1 MGVIPKCKEIYN
13 HSKDL
18 LKNNG
23 FELILSHFGEFSTEK
38 INDFSSNSEE
48 YLIIKQEPKR
58 VIKSFFNILIEGLQN
73 IKNHG
78 ELAPSGQQVAYC
90 NIATNEESYT
100 ISFSNLI
107 LLQKFRNLKNAI
119 DRLNNADY
127 DGIKK
132 IYLDTLTNGEIS
144 KKGGAG
150 LGVITMAMKSK
161 NKLILKSVPIN
172 AELSL
177 ISIEINLNK
186 K

>member
-1 MGVIPKCKEIYN
+1 MGVLPKCKEIYN

-23 FELILSHFGEFSTEK
+23 FELIFSHFGEFSTSK
-38 INDFSSNSEE
+38 INEFTSDSED
-48 YLIIKQEPKR
+48 YLITNQEPKR

-78 ELAPSGQQVAYC
+78 ELAPSGQQVAFC
-90 NIATNEESYT
+90 NVASNDDSYI

-107 LLQKFRNLKNAI
+107 LIQKLKNLKDAI
-119 DRLNNADY
+119 DRLNNSDY
-127 DGIKK
+127 DGVKK
-132 IYLDTLTNGEIS
+132 IYLETLTNGEIS
-144 KKGGAG
+144 IKGGAG

-161 NKLILKSVPIN
+161 NKLILKSVPITQ
-172 AELSL
+172 ELSL

>member
-1 MGVIPKCKEIYN
+1 MGVLPKCKEIYN
-13 HSKDL
+13 HSKKL

-23 FELILSHFGEFSTEK
+23 FELIFSHFGEFSTSK
-38 INDFSSNSEE
+38 INEFTSDSEE
-48 YLIIKQEPKR
+48 YLIEQHEPKR

-78 ELAPSGQQVAYC
+78 ELAPSGQQVAFC
-90 NIATNEESYT
+90 ILASNDDSYT

-107 LLQKFRNLKNAI
+107 LTQKFTNLKNAI
-119 DRLNNADY
+119 DRLNDADY
-127 DGIKK
+127 DGVKK
-132 IYLDTLTNGEIS
+132 IYLETLTNGEIS

-161 NKLILKSVPIN
+161 NKLILKSVPMTE
-172 AELSL
+172 ELSL

>member
-1 MGVIPKCKEIYN
+1 MGVLPKCKEIYN
-13 HSKDL
+13 HSKEL
-18 LKNNG
+18 LRNNG
-23 FELILSHFGEFSTEK
+23 FELIFSHFGEFSTSK
-38 INDFSSNSEE
+38 INDFTSDCEE
-48 YLIIKQEPKR
+48 YLITNQEPKR

-90 NIATNEESYT
+90 NIASNDESYT

-107 LLQKFRNLKNAI
+107 LLQKFKNLKDAI

-127 DGIKK
+127 DGVKK

-150 LGVITMAMKSK
+150 LGVITMAIKSK
-161 NKLILKSVPIN
+161 NKLILESIPMN
-172 AELSL
+172 EELSL
-177 ISIEINLNK
+177 TSIEINLNK